1 MKIEMNSLEQK
12 KVHALLIGAIS
23 PLPVALI
30 STISREGIHNAAP
43 FSLAFPI
50 SYKPPLICVSIGLRK
65 GQMKDTARN
74 IDQTKDFVVNIM
86 GEDSIKQA
94 IRTAGN
100 YASHVDEIKKV
111 GLTAVAA
118 EKVKSPLVAEAQV
131 SMECKLYQRHEVG
144 KGDDLRLIFFG
155 EVLITHLKEGL
166 WTSGVFNSSALKA
179 VGYLGRNKFC
189 RTKEAMVLRRG

>member
-1 MKIEMNSLEQK
+1 MKIDMSSLDPK

-23 PLPVALI
+23 PLPVTLI
-30 STISREGIHNAAP
+30 STIGEDGIYNAAP

-50 SYKPPLICVSIGLRK
+50 SYKPPLICVSIGVR
-65 GQMKDTARN
+65 GGRMKDTGRN
-74 IDQTKDFVVNIM
+74 IDYTKDFVVNIM
-86 GEDSIKQA
+86 GEDAIKQA

-111 GLTAVAA
+111 GLTAIAA

-144 KGDDLRLIFFG
+144 EDNDFRLIVFG
-155 EVLITHLKEGL
+155 EVLIAHLKEGL
-166 WTSGVFNSSALKA
+166 WTAGKFDSAALKA
-179 VGYLGRNKFC
+179 VGYLGNNKYC
-189 RTKEAMVLRRG
+189 RTAEMMSLRRG